1 MRVANFSPGI
11 PQSTTYAMS
20 ADDIELHFDADNLTP
35 KQTEEF
41 ESLKDLM
48 GFLQVALIGIGKP
61 SDHLMLYDAFSQPPW
76 PKRLKRLS
84 GFFES
89 MGIQTIPAQH
99 WHYHPKQGFYESV
112 AKDIPDTETF
122 TLYLTSGSNK
132 VIHADPDRLRI
143 SQDMNSKVFF
153 AQHAPDFGIPV
164 PETLV
169 TTKGEL
175 GGSQVA
181 DFLSKHGN
189 QIMLKILGLSGA
201 RNVTVV
207 NSQQDCLDYVE
218 EFPADLD
225 VILQE
230 RLDLDRFTEMTVDL
244 RITPD
249 DISIANVRKIMFSE
263 GLWVGNLL
271 GPDVILTKAQ
281 EKVLMKV
288 GEYARAHGFVLPEG
302 INCGIDYFIDGD
314 DVVVIEINA
323 RWTAGLFP
331 TEIIKMAGAQQ
342 ETAVAFVD
350 LVAADKFDTYLDFI
364 DKHLFSRSPEDFAVI
379 PNGVSA
385 IPQMIDGQAF
395 FFGWQTI
402 TGDFEAFKAARRA
415 HLGDGVLMRAETIS
429 VQL

>member
-1 MRVANFSPGI
+1 MRVANFGPGI
-11 PQSTTYAMS
+11 LQSTTYAMS
-20 ADDIELHFDADNLTP
+20 ADDIELHFDANNLTP

-61 SDHLMLYDAFSQPPW
+61 DDHLMLYDAFSQPPW
-76 PKRLKRLS
+76 PQRLKRIAC
-84 GFFES
+84 FFES
-89 MGIQTIPAQH
+89 MGIETIPAEH
-99 WHYHPKQGFYESV
+99 WHYHPKHGFYESV

-132 VIHADPDRLRI
+132 VIHEDSEKLRI

-153 AQHAPDFGIPV
+153 AQHAPEFGIPV
-164 PETLV
+164 PDTLV
-169 TTKGEL
+169 TTKKEL
-175 GGSQVA
+175 GGSEVA
-181 DFLSKHGN
+181 EFLNRYGN
-189 QIMLKILGLSGA
+189 QVMLKILGLSGA

-207 NSQQDCLDYVE
+207 NSQQDCLDYVQ
-218 EFPADLD
+218 EFHPDLD
-225 VILQE
+225 VILQQ

-249 DISIANVRKIMFSE
+249 EISVANVRKIMFSE

-271 GPDVILTKAQ
+271 GPEVVLTNAHK
-281 EKVLMKV
+281 EVLMKV
-288 GEYARAHGFVLPEG
+288 GDYARAHGFVLPEG

-314 DVVVIEINA
+314 DVMVIEINA

-331 TEIIKMAGAQQ
+331 TEIIKMAGAQG
-342 ETAVAFVD
+342 ETGVAFVD
-350 LVAADKFDTYLDFI
+350 LVAADMFDTYLDFI
-364 DKHLFSRSPEDFAVI
+364 DKHLYSRSPEDFAVI

-385 IPQMIDGQAF
+385 IPQTIDGQEF

-402 TGDFEAFKAARRA
+402 TGDFEVFKAARREQ
-415 HLGDGVLMRAETIS
+415 LGDGILMRAETIS
-429 VQL
+429 VSL